1 MAWPFVVWT
10 SSLVDSEEFASLN
23 ALGLNQ
29 AQYVVAQSLRRGS
42 DGVAYVETT
51 PGLGAYK
58 KENPK
63 FRFAV
68 FDGDLG
74 SSLPGSDAD
83 LVAAIQSDKG
93 HLIYRSLL
101 RIGEDSGPN
110 PEYWMYSLKTA
121 IGRLPIAL
129 YGYSFHWDDL
139 LYIAHTD
146 MSEGGLSFVPE
157 VLLAVGASWFIVR
170 RGLSPLNVAA
180 RRVAQIDMNGLDGR
194 ISHDDLPTE
203 VMPFVS
209 AVNETLTRTRAWRR
223 KATAF
228 HR

>member
-1 MAWPFVVWT
+1 MKGPQSISLRLTIFVSLAVISGGILAWPFVVWT

-42 DGVAYVETT
+42 DGVAYVEAT

-58 KENPK
+58 KKNPN

-68 FDGDLG
+68 FDGESGFLFSLG
-74 SSLPGSDAD
+74 PTRILSRRSESE
-83 LVAAIQSDKG
+83 KG
-93 HLIYRSLL
+93 HLMYRTSL

-129 YGYSFHWDDL
+129 YGYSSHWDDL
-139 LYIAHTD
+139 LYIARTD
-146 MSEGGLSFVPE
+146 MSEGSLSFVPE
-157 VLLAVGASWFIVR
+157 VLLAVGAS
-170 RGLSPLNVAA
+170 
-180 RRVAQIDMNGLDGR
+180 
-194 ISHDDLPTE
+194 
-203 VMPFVS
+203 
-209 AVNETLTRTRAWRR
+209 
-223 KATAF
+223 
-228 HR
+228 